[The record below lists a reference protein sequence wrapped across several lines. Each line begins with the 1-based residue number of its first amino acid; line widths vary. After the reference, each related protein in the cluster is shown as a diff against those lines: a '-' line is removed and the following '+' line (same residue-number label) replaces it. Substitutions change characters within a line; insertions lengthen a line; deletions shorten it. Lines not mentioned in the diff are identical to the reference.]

1 MTGTEQVAA
10 SSPEQCPECG
20 GPVTTADR
28 EAVCEE
34 CGLVVGEHTIDHGPD
49 WRSFEDGPDTRRAA
63 PTTSLRSDSGL
74 GSEQPDNLT
83 ETGIPEQYAS
93 GWAANRHEMYLRGE
107 VYRIGAA
114 LDWQTTHKERAAD
127 LITEIYDGGGLQ
139 GNDLDTIAA
148 AVCWLVSRM
157 FGLGLSPASIA
168 GPARDVDSETLLE
181 RGMWVKR
188 ELELPMPL
196 ADYETRVRRVGESLG
211 LGEDIIEEAVE
222 RVRDLDGTDKS
233 GREPSSLAAA
243 ALYLSADRE
252 YSQTRIAEAADSSET
267 SIRYN
272 LPVVGSGGEL
282 SD

>member
-1 MTGTEQVAA
+1 MTGTEQVASA
-10 SSPEQCPECG
+10 SPDRCPECG
-20 GPVTTADR
+20 GPISATDR

-49 WRSFEDGPDTRRAA
+49 WRNFEDRADNRRVGA
-63 PTTSLRSDSGL
+63 TTSLRHDSGL
-74 GSEQPDNLT
+74 GSEQPNGLT
-83 ETGIPEQYAS
+83 ETGIPEQRAS
-93 GWAANRHEMYLRGE
+93 GWSENRQEMYLRGE

-114 LDWQTTHKERAAD
+114 LGWDISHKERGAD
-127 LITEIYDGGGLQ
+127 LIAELYDGVGLR

-148 AVCWLVSRM
+148 AICWLVSRM
-157 FGLGLSPASIA
+157 FGLGLSPESVA

-196 ADYETRVRRVGESLG
+196 ADYETRVRRVGASLG
-211 LGEDIIEEAVE
+211 LAEDIIEEAVE
-222 RVRDLDGTDKS
+222 RVRDLDGADKS

-243 ALYLSADRE
+243 ALYLSADRQ

-282 SD
+282 